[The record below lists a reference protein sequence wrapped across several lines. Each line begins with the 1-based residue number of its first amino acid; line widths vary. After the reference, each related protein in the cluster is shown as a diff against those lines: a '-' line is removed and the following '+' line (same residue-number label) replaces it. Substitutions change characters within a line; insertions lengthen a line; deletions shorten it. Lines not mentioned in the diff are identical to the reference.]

1 MSRQHLCPGGS
12 ADEYA
17 VPQSL
22 ASPTSG
28 KVLGLRVA
36 RMKSGGLTGTA
47 ATSAFSHRR
56 ENRRPVEYT
65 KGSFGQRGKGANVDA
80 RPGGSPAIST
90 KSEAG

>member
-1 MSRQHLCPGGS
+1 VSRQHLCPGGN

-28 KVLGLRVA
+28 KVLVLLA
-36 RMKSGGLTGTA
+36 LTKGGLTGRA
-47 ATSAFSHRR
+47 ATSAFSRRR

-65 KGSFGQRGKGANVDA
+65 KCSFGQRGRGAKVDP

-90 KSEAG
+90 KREAW

>member
-1 MSRQHLCPGGS
+1 VSRHHLCHGGS

-28 KVLGLRVA
+28 KVLVLRA
-36 RMKSGGLTGTA
+36 ALMKSGGLTGTA
-47 ATSAFSHRR
+47 ATSAFSRR
-56 ENRRPVEYT
+56 LENRRHVEYT
-65 KGSFGQRGKGANVDA
+65 KRSFGQRGKGAKVDS

-90 KSEAG
+90 KREAC

>member
-1 MSRQHLCPGGS
+1 VSRQHLCPGGS

-28 KVLGLRVA
+28 KVLVLRVA
-36 RMKSGGLTGTA
+36 LMKSGGLIGTA
-47 ATSAFSHRR
+47 APSALSKRL

-65 KGSFGQRGKGANVDA
+65 KRSVGQRGRRESRLQAG
-80 RPGGSPAIST
+80 RFPGDFD
-90 KSEAG
+90 